1 MPCEWIIKV
10 EVLDE
15 DIAIVHNDIFTE
27 LIVLD

>member
-1 MPCEWIIKV
+1 MPCKLIIKV

-15 DIAIVHNDIFTE
+15 DIAIYHNDIFTE